1 MHVKELRM
9 VSEQILGIGSKIKIG
24 TKDWMCFWFSKD
36 KGVHLR
42 RGDRIQYVNFADID
56 FVLNLAKGQK

>member
-24 TKDWMCFWFSKD
+24 MKNWICFWFDKD
-36 KGVHLR
+36 RGVHLR
-42 RGDRIQYVNFADID
+42 RGDRILYIGFAEIE
-56 FVLNLAKGQK
+56 FALGSR